1 MVIKE
6 CILKASEILRA
17 SGTDSYVL
25 DARILLCKALGRNEV
40 YLAINPMEEVDEKD
54 ETKFFDMVNRRANG
68 EPTAYITEEKE
79 FMSLNFFVDKNVLIP
94 RPDTEHLAELAIEIA
109 NENQMK
115 HIADFCTGSG
125 AIAISIGKNCP
136 FASVTGYDISDGALK
151 VAEKNKQKLNAVNVS
166 FKKLDV
172 LKDLEKI
179 EGKFSLVVSNP
190 PYISENEMKNLQ
202 KDVDLFE
209 PHLALFGGDDGLD
222 FYKKIINDA
231 NCFLKPK
238 GILAFEVGHTQA
250 QKVSK
255 LMEHNF
261 ENIKIKKD
269 YAGIERVVW
278 GIKK

>member
-17 SGTDSYVL
+17 SGTQSNVL
-25 DARILLCKALGRNEV
+25 DARILLCKALGKDEI
-40 YLAINPMEEVDEKD
+40 YLAINPTEEVDEKT
-54 ETKFFDMVNRRANG
+54 ETMFFDMVSRRMEG
-68 EPTAYITEEKE
+68 KPIAYITEEKE
-79 FMSLNFFVDKNVLIP
+79 FMSLNFFVNENVLIP

-109 NENQMK
+109 KEKQIND
-115 HIADFCTGSG
+115 IADFCTGSG
-125 AIAISIGKNCP
+125 ALAISIGKNCP
-136 FASVTGYDISDGALK
+136 FASVTGYDISDNALK
-151 VAEKNKQKLNAVNVS
+151 VAEKNKQKLNAVNVE

-172 LKDLEKI
+172 LKDLEKMK
-179 EGKFSLVVSNP
+179 EKFSLVVSNP
-190 PYISENEMKNLQ
+190 PYISADEMKTLPR
-202 KDVDLFE
+202 DVDLFE
-209 PHLALFGGDDGLD
+209 PHLALFGGEDGLD

-250 QKVSK
+250 QDVSK
-255 LMEHNF
+255 IMEAEF

-269 YAGIERVVW
+269 YAGIDRVVW